1 LRGTSAGTR
10 LVPMPPGA
18 TDIAAVK
25 QQLRTVGLRA
35 TSARAVVL
43 RALMT
48 ADKPLS
54 HAEASDRVRRQ
65 GLDRATVYRN
75 LMDLVEAG
83 LAQRSDLGDHVWRF
97 SHVADPA
104 SRPHEAHPHFVCTEC
119 GQVQCLPEKAVAIAK
134 ARRVPKAVRQ
144 RHVAIQ
150 VRGRCDDCDD

>member
-1 LRGTSAGTR
+1 MAQRR
-10 LVPMPPGA
+10 VE
-18 TDIAAVK
+18 IAKVK
-25 QQLRTVGLRA
+25 QRLRAAGLRA
-35 TSARAVVL
+35 TSARVAVL

-54 HAEASDRVRRQ
+54 HAEASDRVRGQ

-75 LMDLVEAG
+75 LTDLVEAG

-97 SHVADPA
+97 SNLADAA

-119 GQVQCLPEKAVAIAK
+119 GQVQCLPEAAVAIAQ
-134 ARRVPKAVRQ
+134 ASRMPKAVRQ